1 MICATH
7 TQREPRSNQSVSQSI
22 SQSVNPT
29 HSGQADRKREQGGH
43 ENTKTSER
51 RRTLRVRLVCMEP
64 SLMASQTVR
73 NSCERTAPG
82 ARRLYILTGCAPACR
97 QSIPPFSHDRCRH
110 MWHWHTGHATR
121 QAVRS
126 VSTHRSVH
134 WLDLG
139 HGMLVAL
146 DTNLRSTDV
155 RRGTCR
161 PFCGGHALGRRETV
175 VRAWK
180 RRRGGSARR
189 AWHAR
194 GLGRTA

>member
-1 MICATH
+1 MAKLTLEHVRAATYTHMHAHTHMCMHMHESCCCSPAISLALPSWSSEFGSVVIARAVCATYA
-7 TQREPRSNQSVSQSI
+7 QRESRSNQSV

-110 MWHWHTGHATR
+110 MWH
-121 QAVRS
+121 
-126 VSTHRSVH
+126 
-134 WLDLG
+134 
-139 HGMLVAL
+139 
-146 DTNLRSTDV
+146 
-155 RRGTCR
+155 
-161 PFCGGHALGRRETV
+161 
-175 VRAWK
+175 
-180 RRRGGSARR
+180 
-189 AWHAR
+189 
-194 GLGRTA
+194 